1 MLPEGRKS
9 SSPRAQAVPGDSF
22 TLSDLSRPGA
32 YSHFAE
38 RSSKK
43 ANNDARSEAM
53 RRDKCSD
60 EGQASESTALE
71 NLSSVSM

>member
-1 MLPEGRKS
+1 M
-9 SSPRAQAVPGDSF
+9 
-22 TLSDLSRPGA
+22 LSDLSRPGA

-43 ANNDARSEAM
+43 ANSDARSEAM